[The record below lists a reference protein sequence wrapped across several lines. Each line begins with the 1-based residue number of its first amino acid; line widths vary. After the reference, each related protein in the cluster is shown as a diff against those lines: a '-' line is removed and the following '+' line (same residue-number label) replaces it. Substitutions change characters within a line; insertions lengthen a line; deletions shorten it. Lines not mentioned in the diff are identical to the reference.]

1 MNWILVVVLAILI
14 GNALV
19 GLRVGFIK
27 TVFSLVSM
35 VIALVLTI
43 WISPNVNS
51 MLKNNDKFY
60 HMITSR
66 VEKMLTMQ
74 EEKSD
79 TADEES
85 FIKGLPLPKSLKNT
99 LIENKKDASGDLKEY
114 IAEYVTGVIINAFA
128 FILTFVLALVVLW
141 ALCFALDIISKLPL
155 LNQINKLA
163 GLAAG
168 LVHGLVLV
176 WLLFILLTVFGGA
189 KFGQEAFVMI
199 ENNALLSLLYN
210 NNLLLGF
217 VTSASKLLL

>member
-1 MNWILVVVLAILI
+1 MNWILIVVLAILI

-35 VIALVLTI
+35 VIALILTI
-43 WISPNVNS
+43 WISPNVND

-60 HMITSR
+60 HMINDR
-66 VEKMLTMQ
+66 VEKMLSLQ
-74 EEKSD
+74 EEKAAS
-79 TADEES
+79 TEDEQYIE
-85 FIKGLPLPKSLKNT
+85 GLPIPKSWKKT
-99 LIENKKDASGDLKEY
+99 LIENKKDATDNLKEY
-114 IAEYVTGVIINAFA
+114 IAEYVTGVIINALA
-128 FILTFVLALVVLW
+128 FILTFVAALIVLW
-141 ALCFALDIISKLPL
+141 ALCFALNIVSKLPL

-176 WLLFILLTVFGGA
+176 WLLFILLTVFGSA

-199 ENNALLSLLYN
+199 EDNAFLSLIYN
-210 NNLLLGF
+210 NNLLLRF